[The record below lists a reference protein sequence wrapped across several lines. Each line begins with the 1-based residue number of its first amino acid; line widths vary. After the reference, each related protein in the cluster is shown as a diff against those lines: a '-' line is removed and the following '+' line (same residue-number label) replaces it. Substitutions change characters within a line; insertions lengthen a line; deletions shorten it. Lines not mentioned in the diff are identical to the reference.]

1 MRAAGL
7 KGRAGWAGAAVGGW
21 LRGVVPGALQEEE
34 GDNKT
39 DILTSHL
46 CRFDVS
52 GGCFSSALFF
62 LYSVNSPP
70 FPPPTTTTPLRHAT
84 RQDGGGRAAP
94 PRAVGGWGG
103 SARRGELW
111 RSYRHCGGR
120 GRPLRQ
126 RREWGG
132 WGEEEA
138 SSEHP
143 PFRSGERMRSWRFP
157 PSPPVCSRAES
168 VLNCCIYDSSQ
179 ARVGRGVVLLSA
191 LPSRFFLSVRGI
203 FGGGGGCLLGRRCPR
218 DQERELQPTA
228 RRQKLG
234 ARRRGSDTLALQA
247 HTERYCFLS
256 ASQARGRSRGGS
268 FLAILGKETSRPKQN
283 PQGGFC

>member
-70 FPPPTTTTPLRHAT
+70 FPPPPTTTTPLRHAT

-138 SSEHP
+138 RSEHP

-203 FGGGGGCLLGRRCPR
+203 FGGGGAACLGGGVPG
-218 DQERELQPTA
+218 T
-228 RRQKLG
+228 
-234 ARRRGSDTLALQA
+234 RRGSFSLQHA
-247 HTERYCFLS
+247 DKSWELE
-256 ASQARGRSRGGS
+256 GGE
-268 FLAILGKETSRPKQN
+268 ATR
-283 PQGGFC
+283 

>member
-1 MRAAGL
+1 M
-7 KGRAGWAGAAVGGW
+7 AVFSP
-21 LRGVVPGALQEEE
+21 RYFFY
-34 GDNKT
+34 T
-39 DILTSHL
+39 RLT
-46 CRFDVS
+46 
-52 GGCFSSALFF
+52 
-62 LYSVNSPP
+62 
-70 FPPPTTTTPLRHAT
+70 
-84 RQDGGGRAAP
+84 
-94 PRAVGGWGG
+94 
-103 SARRGELW
+103 
-111 RSYRHCGGR
+111 
-120 GRPLRQ
+120 
-126 RREWGG
+126 
-132 WGEEEA
+132 
-138 SSEHP
+138 P

>member
-70 FPPPTTTTPLRHAT
+70 FPPPPTTTTPLRHAT

-132 WGEEEA
+132 
-138 SSEHP
+138 
-143 PFRSGERMRSWRFP
+143 
-157 PSPPVCSRAES
+157 
-168 VLNCCIYDSSQ
+168 
-179 ARVGRGVVLLSA
+179 
-191 LPSRFFLSVRGI
+191 
-203 FGGGGGCLLGRRCPR
+203 
-218 DQERELQPTA
+218 
-228 RRQKLG
+228 
-234 ARRRGSDTLALQA
+234 
-247 HTERYCFLS
+247 
-256 ASQARGRSRGGS
+256 RGGRKRRARS
-268 FLAILGKETSRPKQN
+268 IPPLDLGSACAV
-283 PQGGFC
+283 GGFPLPPRSVPGLSQCLIAAFMTHHRPEWGGELCC